1 VIHADGTAPF
11 ALHRRELELRR
22 IRIPISAGLGVGG
35 MALFLI
41 LAAGLAS
48 RRRWPERGRAVAGFV
63 LVAWSAVPLAL
74 LETGL
79 LPHLTY
85 AWVVPVAV
93 AILLGAGALAWPLRR
108 IDPGLPVTVVAG
120 VVAAAIVIDGLIG
133 WRASATS
140 FGGVTV
146 FEGRSY
152 GIRNFYLGPF
162 LAGLA
167 LVGARLRPR
176 QALVL
181 VLAGAVFAGWPNV
194 GANVGA
200 CATLLAAGP
209 LLFFRLLGRRIRLR
223 EGLWTVAT
231 MAVGLAAMFAADA
244 LLNPTPTHAG
254 RFAERVASTG
264 PGTLVHEA
272 LDRVTSTVRLIDS
285 VPPAWLLVG
294 LLFLTAWLAMRARGE
309 MGRAFDQA
317 PGYRAGLWTLAVGSL
332 VAIAVNDTGI
342 STALGA
348 SSFVT
353 AGLLSPLLAVHPQVT
368 ERRDA
373 SRSAVRR

>member
-1 VIHADGTAPF
+1 
-11 ALHRRELELRR
+11 
-22 IRIPISAGLGVGG
+22 
-35 MALFLI
+35 
-41 LAAGLAS
+41 
-48 RRRWPERGRAVAGFV
+48 
-63 LVAWSAVPLAL
+63 
-74 LETGL
+74 
-79 LPHLTY
+79 
-85 AWVVPVAV
+85 
-93 AILLGAGALAWPLRR
+93 
-108 IDPGLPVTVVAG
+108 VTVVAG
-120 VVAAAIVIDGLIG
+120 VVAAAIVIDGVIG
-133 WRASATS
+133 WKASATS

-181 VLAGAVFAGWPNV
+181 VLAGAAFAGWPNV

-223 EGLWTVAT
+223 EGLWTAAT

-272 LDRVTSTVRLIDS
+272 LDRLTSTVRLIDS

-309 MGRAFDQA
+309 MGRAFDLA
-317 PGYRAGLWTLAVGSL
+317 PGYRAGLWTLAMGSL

-353 AGLLSPLLAVHPQVT
+353 AGLLSPLLAVHPQVA
-368 ERRDA
+368 ERSDA
-373 SRSAVRR
+373 SRSAVRT